1 MTADKNAILLIDD
14 DADLGTLMRELFG
27 QHGFEGTGV
36 PLLVFPGLVDLGRV
50 DPGRVDPG
58 LRDVVPAVGTG
69 SAR

>member
-1 MTADKNAILLIDD
+1 MTAGKNAILLIDD

-36 PLLVFPGLVDLGRV
+36 PLLVFPGLG

-58 LRDVVPAVGTG
+58 LRAVVPAVGTG